1 MPEVSLTSNHAER
14 DGKVWSARSDIRCI
28 VSNPGTMAMNDDS
41 EFEWTRKVDM
51 D

>member
-1 MPEVSLTSNHAER
+1 MPEVAPILNHAER
-14 DGKVWSARSDIRCI
+14 DGKVWSARSDIRYV
-28 VSNPGTMAMNDDS
+28 VSISGTMTMNDDS